1 MRCGFHSKP
10 EKYTMKR
17 LILIG
22 IIILAVF
29 FRFYALS
36 RVPPAPSLDEV
47 SIGYNAYSI
56 LRTGK
61 DEYGTPYP
69 MLLRAYDDYRPA
81 LYVYLTIPFVKIFGL
96 TAVSVRLPSVLLS
109 VLTVYLVYSIGRMI
123 GKKYCSYAHLGDI
136 AGVLLAIS
144 PWHIYISRLGH
155 EANLGLTLFVL
166 GIYLFLQAVL
176 LEKKSAWIWSAIV
189 FAMSLHGYQ
198 SDKIISPLILIS
210 GVIAFHKEIW
220 HARRHVLAA
229 SALGVLIALPA
240 VLAAVS
246 PEGLLRFRGTSAF
259 SPDSP
264 DMVAATKAYV
274 SAREKGDTAGKLLYG
289 KAGAYV
295 RIFTK
300 NYVSH
305 FAPGWVF
312 AGADREAHKVPG
324 MGLLYLWEAP
334 FLLLGLWALIKS
346 KLPAGLKWF
355 VFSWILISPVPAA
368 VTTQSPHAMRAY
380 ALVPA
385 ALLVEALGF
394 WWMIRRF
401 SARQLQILAAVVG
414 VIVAQGITVFW
425 RGYFVRFPA
434 EQSDSFQ
441 YALKSAVSYAGTQAG
456 SYDAVQF
463 SNQGSL
469 YQSYMFF
476 LYYTKFNPADYQATG
491 GTVSGGYEEAHYI
504 GKYAFGVLPQKPA
517 EFAPKTLYF
526 YDAKQL
532 PPGLRTLETFYTL
545 DGSPAIFAATL

>member
-1 MRCGFHSKP
+1 MPCGFRSKLG
-10 EKYTMKR
+10 KYTMKR
-17 LILIG
+17 LIPLG

-29 FRFYALS
+29 FRFYALT
-36 RVPPAPSLDEV
+36 RVPPSPSLDEV

-56 LRTGK
+56 LQTGK

-81 LYVYLTIPFVKIFGL
+81 LYVYLTIPFVKILGL

-123 GKKYCSYAHLGDI
+123 GKKYCSYERLGDI
-136 AGVLLAIS
+136 AAVLLAIS

-155 EANLGLTLFVL
+155 EANLGLMLFVL
-166 GIYLFLQAVL
+166 GVYLFLQAVL
-176 LEKKSAWIWSAIV
+176 LGKKSAWIWGAVV

-210 GVIAFHKEIW
+210 GAIAFHKEIW
-220 HARRHVLAA
+220 RMRRHVLIA

-259 SPDSP
+259 SQDSP
-264 DMVAATKAYV
+264 DMVSATKAYV
-274 SAREKGDTAGKLLYG
+274 AAREKGDTAGKLLYG
-289 KAGAYV
+289 KAGTYIG
-295 RIFTK
+295 IFTK

-312 AGADREAHKVPG
+312 AGSDREAHKVPG

-334 FLLLGLWALIKS
+334 FLLLGIWALIKS

-355 VFSWILISPVPAA
+355 LFSWILVSPVPAA

-380 ALVPA
+380 ALAPA
-385 ALLVEALGF
+385 ALLIEALGF
-394 WWMIRRF
+394 WWVIRRF
-401 SARQLQILAAVVG
+401 SPRQLQILAAVVG
-414 VIVAQGITVFW
+414 IVVAQGLTVFW
-425 RGYFVRFPA
+425 RGYFVRFPV

-441 YALKSAVSYAGTQAG
+441 YALRSAIDYAKAQ
-456 SYDAVQF
+456 SSQYEAVQF

-476 LYYTKFNPADYQATG
+476 LYYTKFDPATYLGLG
-491 GTVSGGYEEAHYI
+491 GTVSGGYEEAHHM
-504 GKYAFGVLPQKPA
+504 GTYAFGILPREAAFMKA
-517 EFAPKTLYF
+517 NTLYF
-526 YDAKQL
+526 YDVLSKPQ
-532 PPGLRTLETFYTL
+532 GIRVLETFTNL
-545 DGSPAIFAATL
+545 DGKPAIIAGAL